1 MLGANLRRGQTLQF
15 QLRDAQTSD
24 TDFQNLLGVMPEGG
38 SSPRGALLVSCCG
51 RGQGL
56 YGEPDHDASLVQSM
70 RGPLPLAGF
79 FANGE
84 FGPVD
89 GRNYIHGYTSSLV
102 VIR

>member
-1 MLGANLRRGQTLQF
+1 M
-15 QLRDAQTSD
+15 RDAVTSD
-24 TDFQNLLGVMPEGG
+24 TDLQALLGVLPEIG
-38 SSPRGALLVSCCG
+38 SAPRGALLVACVG

-56 YGEPDHDASLVQSM
+56 YGEPDHDVALVQSM

-84 FGPVD
+84 FGPVA
-89 GRNYIHGYTSSLV
+89 GRNYVHGYTSSLV